1 MFMRSVSRIAASQFF
16 RAALCAAALFISDS
30 QAQTSKQ
37 LSVRQVQVLG
47 SKNAV
52 EIQVEASDR
61 IVPQAQVLT
70 NPDRL
75 VIDFPNAVPGKELRS
90 QSVYR
95 GQVKDLRVGL
105 FQSKPP
111 VTRIV
116 LDLNSA
122 QSYQIF
128 PGQMVIIKVM
138 NAPDTIPTVAD
149 YPEPT
154 GRSGLISANY
164 VAAAARMQPASI
176 RADAIRPEPTHAE
189 PARLEP
195 TPADAPHVLAHA
207 DLPPAGISQAGIS
220 QAPPAPAPKP
230 LDVSFSNGLL
240 TVHSN
245 KATLSEVL
253 FAVQQRTGAD
263 IAIAAGAEQ
272 EKVVVDLGPAP
283 APEVLAQLLNGS
295 KFNFLILSDA
305 NDPRQLDKVILS
317 PRVEVA
323 VAPPPPQFNQPDE
336 SAEEEPAP
344 QPAPVHP
351 MPQPG
356 PARMHR
362 APVQP
367 PPQPE
372 AASNTKPDETN
383 PNETN
388 PNDNPQNPQN
398 PPNQ

>member
-1 MFMRSVSRIAASQFF
+1 MRSVSRIAASQFF

-30 QAQTSKQ
+30 QAQAAKQ

-61 IVPQAQVLT
+61 IVPQARVLT

-105 FQSKPP
+105 FQAKPP

-128 PGQMVIIKVM
+128 SGQLVIIKVM

-164 VAAAARMQPASI
+164 VAAAARMQPALI
-176 RADAIRPEPTHAE
+176 RADAIRPEPLR
-189 PARLEP
+189 PEP
-195 TPADAPHVLAHA
+195 THTDAPRAGLTHA
-207 DLPPAGISQAGIS
+207 DLPQAGISQAGIS
-220 QAPPAPAPKP
+220 QPAPAPAPKP

-323 VAPPPPQFNQPDE
+323 VAPPPPPQFNQPDE
-336 SAEEEPAP
+336 PAEEEPSP

-367 PPQPE
+367 PPQQTETP
-372 AASNTKPDETN
+372 SNTKPDETT
-383 PNETN
+383 NETN
-388 PNDNPQNPQN
+388 PNETRLEDKPQNQ
-398 PPNQ
+398 